1 MKTNYIQQQPRLT
14 NGLAGPCRV
23 PLVFW
28 QADQYAVAIRQPEA
42 TPPPAVGADS
52 ARANQLS
59 AAGATACL
67 WPGRPMPAD
76 CGILAGANPGPGN

>member
-1 MKTNYIQQQPRLT
+1 MKTNYIEQQPTLT
-14 NGLAGPCRV
+14 NGRACRCRV

-28 QADQYAVAIRQPEA
+28 QADQYAVAIRQPEQ
-42 TPPPAVGADS
+42 TPPPAVAADS

-59 AAGATACL
+59 AAGMAACL

-76 CGILAGANPGPGN
+76 CGILAGANLGPGD